1 MLFAPSHQPTIW
13 RSVAGVF
20 AISVLPSAVLNRVT
34 LFYVYNAHIFL
45 GNIATTNLAFLSSK
59 FNLTFRFCKSKYEDG
74 ETVVFGDGTLCRLH
88 TQ

>member
-1 MLFAPSHQPTIW
+1 MGEKHTPADPLGLEGGGGDSSPSGAPYAFAKDKEGIMLFAPSHQPTIW

-45 GNIATTNLAFLSSK
+45 GNIATTN
-59 FNLTFRFCKSKYEDG
+59 
-74 ETVVFGDGTLCRLH
+74 
-88 TQ
+88 